1 MDADKKLIAYC
12 ELCCGDFLKP
22 IHEDAH
28 LKNLRKIKTQ
38 GTDKFLTGKRY
49 W

>member
-1 MDADKKLIAYC
+1 L
-12 ELCCGDFLKP
+12 DFLKP

-28 LKNLRKIKTQ
+28 LKNLRKMREE
-38 GTDKFLTGKRY
+38 GVDKFLEGNRY

>member
-1 MDADKKLIAYC
+1 MTNETSPFLI
-12 ELCCGDFLKP
+12 DFLKP

-28 LKNLRKIKTQ
+28 LKNLRKIKKQ
-38 GTDKFLTGKRY
+38 GTEKFLSGKRY